1 MKKLMIPACFREI
14 VFDFLEK
21 IPRSKTRIP
30 QIKVKNSIKNNI
42 SFDIYEVNWA
52 NILNKTKKLFFT
64 KVNTCIHLQK

>member
-30 QIKVKNSIKNNI
+30 QIKVKNPIKNNI
-42 SFDIYEVNWA
+42 SFDI
-52 NILNKTKKLFFT
+52 
-64 KVNTCIHLQK
+64 